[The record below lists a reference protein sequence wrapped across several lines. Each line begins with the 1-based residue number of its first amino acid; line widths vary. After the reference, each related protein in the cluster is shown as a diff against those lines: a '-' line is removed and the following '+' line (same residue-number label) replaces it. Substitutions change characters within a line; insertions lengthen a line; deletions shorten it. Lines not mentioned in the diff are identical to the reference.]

1 MAKVKR
7 KPTGVRRSAAAHNR
21 SQKAR
26 AAKRHTSGLLDRA
39 MAALPF
45 TEEQWHRFF
54 LVAIIAAGAA
64 IAWTI
69 ASFAGVPE
77 IARTELAKSASR
89 SGFEVS
95 RVRVSGVERMNE
107 QLVYERVLGEQD
119 RPMPL
124 VDLPAIRERLLDLP
138 WVADARVSRQLPDTL
153 KIDIVERVPHAVL
166 RKPDRLM
173 LIDPYGNEL
182 EPISPKQAEGK
193 LLIEGPGAARQVQ
206 ELGRLLDAAPA
217 LKPQI
222 ASAEWVGNRRWNLT
236 FKTGQV
242 VALPEGDE
250 ESSDALVSFAR
261 LDGMNRLLGG
271 KVSVFDMRA
280 DDRIYITSLD
290 GETLVFTSGAHPE
303 ALSLNKLDDQFS
315 ASAALVGDTIIMRG
329 RKSLYCIARNKE

>member
-1 MAKVKR
+1 MAKVTR
-7 KPTGVRRSAAAHNR
+7 KPTGVRRSAAARNR

-26 AAKRHTSGLLDRA
+26 AARSHTSGLFDRA

-54 LVAIIAAGAA
+54 LGAIIAAGLA

-69 ASFAGVPE
+69 ASYAGVPE
-77 IARTELAKSASR
+77 LAKAELSKSAAR

-107 QLVYERVLGEQD
+107 QLVYERVLAEQD

-124 VDLPAIRERLLDLP
+124 VDLEDVRARLLELP
-138 WVADARVSRQLPDTL
+138 WVEDARVSRQLPDTL
-153 KIDIVERVPHAVL
+153 KVDIVERVPHAVL

-173 LIDPYGNEL
+173 LIDPQGNEL
-182 EPISPKQAEGK
+182 EPISAKDAKGK

-206 ELGRLLDAAPA
+206 ELGKLLDAAPA

-236 FKTGQV
+236 FKTGQLL
-242 VALPEGDE
+242 ALPEGDLGAP
-250 ESSDALVSFAR
+250 ALVKFAQ
-261 LDGMNRLLGG
+261 LDGMHRLIGG
-271 KVSVFDMRA
+271 KPVAIDMRVP
-280 DDRIYITSLD
+280 DRAYLRCAE
-290 GETLVFTSGAHPE
+290 GPCPKQM
-303 ALSLNKLDDQFS
+303 ALN
-315 ASAALVGDTIIMRG
+315 G
-329 RKSLYCIARNKE
+329 RAN